1 MIYGTERNACKAKK
15 IDRGGVEP
23 CKTGKKPLNVLK
35 NNNNQTFTIY
45 RYSILFARIRKILKI
60 KVQNSIFAKFLTR
73 LARHPLISLTKLS
86 APQTSVLKNAS
97 RGYVMVLVA
106 VFIPVILL
114 GTKLVLDSRQESEHK
129 VGKIF
134 KKCAKECALKVA

>member
-1 MIYGTERNACKAKK
+1 MEEYQGRRASMSSIHFDTWGEALF
-15 IDRGGVEP
+15 
-23 CKTGKKPLNVLK
+23 GKQK
-35 NNNNQTFTIY
+35 
-45 RYSILFARIRKILKI
+45 FAI
-60 KVQNSIFAKFLTR
+60 IFNWLRQIFSRFEAR
-73 LARHPLISLTKLS
+73 LSSPSH
-86 APQTSVLKNAS
+86 
-97 RGYVMVLVA
+97 GYVMVLVA